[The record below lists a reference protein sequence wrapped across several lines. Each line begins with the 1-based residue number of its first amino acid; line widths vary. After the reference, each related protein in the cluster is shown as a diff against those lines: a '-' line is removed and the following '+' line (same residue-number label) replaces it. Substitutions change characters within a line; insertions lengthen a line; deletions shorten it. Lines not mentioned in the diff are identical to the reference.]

1 MLITIIYS
9 AIYIYSLFLSNINLF
24 CKIIMPSYTSYFI
37 NILLS
42 TILHI
47 RIHIYIHT
55 HILCEHIGS
64 KKKCPIGKKKDKERE
79 REREIRL
86 KFFHGTRFVIHRLF
100 FIFQHRKTF
109 DFRNRKTTTP
119 FPMVRTENGS
129 GNNGTPEDHAI

>member
-55 HILCEHIGS
+55 HSLCEHIGS

-79 REREIRL
+79 RERERDS
-86 KFFHGTRFVIHRLF
+86 VE
-100 FIFQHRKTF
+100 IFSRYTVCYPPIVF
-109 DFRNRKTTTP
+109 Y
-119 FPMVRTENGS
+119 FPAS
-129 GNNGTPEDHAI
+129 